1 MIRMITLTTGIDKD
15 VIYEYYDEHV
25 QAFCKYGIA
34 YVVLP
39 TSYGDLLKIDLK
51 KHLLDVTS
59 INVFYN
65 QGNLG
70 QFVMELKESLAISI
84 NAILNW
90 KGYRALCRD
99 CKVIPSENLVTQ
111 HRLLVMDLVIKKGKM
126 RRGRKVWPKSGFQA
140 PDTLSLNCSSL
151 SNTFDIFGK
160 EVMKYRDAAQ
170 IVVIKAMQVA
180 SATESLLRC
189 EFRVFMSFT
198 VHLCFDLN
206 LMNLNAKLS
215 DFGLAKVE
223 PIGDPSYALPS
234 VLVFCVCI
242 ILVLQNLFGYL
253 SK

>member
-51 KHLLDVTS
+51 KHRLDVTS
-59 INVFYN
+59 INDLDKVT
-65 QGNLG
+65 
-70 QFVMELKESLAISI
+70 LKNYL
-84 NAILNW
+84 NAQYYGEI
-90 KGYRALCRD
+90 GIC
-99 CKVIPSENLVTQ
+99 S
-111 HRLLVMDLVIKKGKM
+111 
-126 RRGRKVWPKSGFQA
+126 
-140 PDTLSLNCSSL
+140 LSLKFKIIFDTGSSNL
-151 SNTFDIFGK
+151 CVSPLRYYFY
-160 EVMKYRDAAQ
+160 EVMKHRDAAQ
-170 IVVIKAMQVA
+170 IAVIKAMQVA

-215 DFGLAKVE
+215 DFGLAKVK
-223 PIGDPSYALPS
+223 PIEDPSYALPS

>member
-1 MIRMITLTTGIDKD
+1 MEK
-15 VIYEYYDEHV
+15 VN
-25 QAFCKYGIA
+25 K
-34 YVVLP
+34 VL
-39 TSYGDLLKIDLK
+39 
-51 KHLLDVTS
+51 V
-59 INVFYN
+59 
-65 QGNLG
+65 
-70 QFVMELKESLAISI
+70 
-84 NAILNW
+84 NW
-90 KGYRALCRD
+90 A
-99 CKVIPSENLVTQ
+99 EE
-111 HRLLVMDLVIKKGKM
+111 
-126 RRGRKVWPKSGFQA
+126 SGFQA

-160 EVMKYRDAAQ
+160 EVMKHRDAAQ

-223 PIGDPSYALPS
+223 PIGDPSDALPS
-234 VLVFCVCI
+234 VLVFFVCI